1 MSTFRC
7 ELCNGLDTCNP
18 FKTCSHCQIE
28 IHKLKLL
35 AKELDKRFNTGH
47 PDLYL
52 SIQGGVN
59 ALISIINEQRAE
71 IGRLKG

>member
-1 MSTFRC
+1 MSAFRC
-7 ELCNGLDTCNP
+7 ELCNGLDTCTP

-35 AKELDKRFNTGH
+35 ANALDKRFNTGH

-59 ALISIINEQRAE
+59 ALVDIINKQRE
-71 IGRLKG
+71 ELNKR